1 MPKTFAFSNKGN
13 YWKTRY
19 SFLPCQYSTINKYMY
34 SYPVSV
40 VSAPEDTSD
49 QCVAWLHQYG
59 AQRCRW
65 YDIPSTSA
73 VAFTF
78 NDNVSNNK
86 MYRTLSIEGTNNVTP
101 VALLA
106 VNNSRSANQ
115 VKQTQSVSFKER
127 GGIMYSGLTGSNL
140 KSNKSITTLGTI
152 VNVEVS
158 GYSSN
163 RLSLLIDVNWVR
175 GAKAKL
181 FQDATR
187 NTALYTVDFFNSG
200 QISKFLFP
208 SGIGSPV
215 SVSNWQAAD
224 DRIFRLATTANG
236 TNQTY
241 FGNAL
246 QCVVDFDD
254 VVAAG
259 YLPDAPVDEDAA
271 LAYLTGEAS
280 AQWGNAVGAI
290 GQGITLVA
298 VTPDEVNGA
307 KPQGQY
313 ADLIVT
319 LGTNDYEVYAFNAYY
334 EPNTLDHSK

>member
-34 SYPVSV
+34 SYPVNVFSGA
-40 VSAPEDTSD
+40 SNTDD

-65 YDIPSTSA
+65 YNIPSTSA
-73 VAFTF
+73 VALTF
-78 NDNVSNNK
+78 NDLVSNNK

-101 VALLA
+101 LALLA

-115 VKQTQSVSFKER
+115 VKEVQSVNFREK
-127 GGIMYSGLTGSNL
+127 GGIMYSGLTGSSL
-140 KSNKSITTLGTI
+140 RSNKSITTLGTI
-152 VNVEVS
+152 LNVTPLS
-158 GYSSN
+158 YSQTGVLT
-163 RLSLLIDVNWVR
+163 LSIELDWVR
-175 GAKAKL
+175 GAKGKIY
-181 FQDATR
+181 QDNNRT
-187 NTALYTVDFFNSG
+187 TGLYTVDFSDAG
-200 QISKFLFP
+200 QITRFLFP

-215 SVSNWQAAD
+215 SIANWQAGD
-224 DRIFRLATTANG
+224 DQIFRIPTGTTQAWI
-236 TNQTY
+236 
-241 FGNAL
+241 GNEL
-246 QCVVDFDD
+246 LCRLDFSEAQD
-254 VVAAG
+254 AG
-259 YLPDAPVDEDAA
+259 YILNIPPDLDIAMLYLNTLAGSEWSQDPEA
-271 LAYLTGEAS
+271 L
-280 AQWGNAVGAI
+280 

-298 VTPDEVNGA
+298 ITPDEVNGA

-313 ADLIVT
+313 ADLIVS